1 MKRRDKEIREREKEK
16 EIRERER
23 EREQW
28 VKLRERKRER
38 DEVIVREKDE
48 MYKPH
53 TSISHEKQIA
63 TNFEP
68 SRLNIGYYQI

>member
-1 MKRRDKEIREREKEK
+1 MKRRDKEIRERERERDKK
-16 EIRERER
+16 ERER

-48 MYKPH
+48 MYKPY

-63 TNFEP
+63 TNFVP
-68 SRLNIGYYQI
+68 SRLNIGCYQI